1 MFPKQF
7 EYFAPETLRQA
18 LNLARKYREDGKI
31 LAGGQSLIPL
41 MKLRLASPRYLI
53 DINNIKGLSYIKE
66 VSSVIRIG
74 ALTRHADVEHSPL
87 LKKKLPILPE
97 TAEQIADQQVR
108 NLGTICGSMCHADP
122 AGDWGPSM
130 LSLDAK
136 LVVKDSQTRMIDSKD
151 FFKST
156 FQTALKPTELLTE
169 IRIPIP
175 KAHRVG
181 QAYLKF
187 ERKAGDFAIVG
198 VAVSLSLNP
207 KHEIVKVGISLC
219 SMAEVPFRAAVAE
232 EVLQNK
238 QPTKPL
244 IEQAARA
251 ASDQTKPW
259 SDLRGSAEYK
269 KEMAYVFTGRAVT
282 KALERAGVKL

>member
-7 EYFAPETLRQA
+7 EYFAPETLKEA
-18 LNLARKYREDGKI
+18 IGFVRKYKEEGKI

-41 MKLRLASPRYLI
+41 MKLRLASPRFLI

-66 VSSVIRIG
+66 TSGSIRIG
-74 ALTRHADVEHSPL
+74 ALTRHADVEHSSL
-87 LKKKLPILPE
+87 LKKKLPLLPE
-97 TAEQIADQQVR
+97 TAVEIADQQVR

-136 LVVKDSQTRMIDSKD
+136 LVVRDSRTRVIDSKD

-156 FQTALKPTELLTE
+156 FQTAMKPTELLTE

-181 QAYLKF
+181 QAYVKF

-198 VAVSLSLNP
+198 VAANLCLNP
-207 KHEIVKVGISLC
+207 KHEIVKAGIALC
-219 SMAEVPFRAAVAE
+219 SMAEVPFRAADAE
-232 EVLQNK
+232 KVLLNK
-238 QPTKPL
+238 RPTKPL
-244 IEQAARA
+244 VEEAARA
-251 ASDQTKPW
+251 ASNQSKPW

-269 KEMAYVFTGRAVT
+269 KEMSYVFTGRAVT
-282 KALERAGVKL
+282 KALERAGTKL